1 MIVSREQ
8 PSSEVISGVEP
19 ASDLGNTM
27 SPSRHSNVD
36 RALISWV
43 RIFRPAELGFGDGA
57 GESDDVDVRQSS
69 RGRVG

>member
-1 MIVSREQ
+1 
-8 PSSEVISGVEP
+8 
-19 ASDLGNTM
+19 M